1 MTQTSTIKV
10 MVVDDSVVVRG
21 LLRRIIEQEQ
31 RLEIISTASDGEIA
45 LSDYK
50 SLNPDIVLLDIEMPV
65 MDGITALKH
74 MLTYDQDARIII
86 CSSLTQK
93 GAETTYKALNLGA
106 LDCIAKPSS
115 TSIDRSI
122 SFEDELRQKL
132 LSLNKQCMTRK
143 LSSPSLQNTE
153 LETTKGPKDAEDYKT
168 KTIGNNYTCRSHI
181 KSPPQFP
188 VAIAIGSSTG
198 GPKALMDVF
207 KQIKGKPMLPIFIT
221 QHIPVGFADLLAKD
235 LQKHSDLKFHEA
247 KNDMLVE
254 PGHVYIAPGGHHL
267 TLSSS
272 LPRRIVLDD
281 GPAVNYCKPSIDVM
295 LTSLGHAYP
304 KHLLMVFL
312 TGMGGDGKDACAQLT
327 TTSDTHVVL
336 AQDEETS
343 TVWGIPGAVAK
354 AGLCHYVRPL
364 ESIGS
369 DISSL
374 ITNKK
379 LNEA

>member
-21 LLRRIIEQEQ
+21 LLRRIIEKEPK
-31 RLEIISTASDGEIA
+31 LEIISTASDGEIA

-50 SLNPDIVLLDIEMPV
+50 NLGPDIVLLDIEMPV

-74 MLTYDQDARIII
+74 MLSYDPDARIII

-132 LSLNKQCMTRK
+132 LSLNKQNMARTF
-143 LSSPSLQNTE
+143 SPTTVQDTQPETE
-153 LETTKGPKDAEDYKT
+153 VSKESNDYKT

-198 GPKALMDVF
+198 GPRALMDVF
-207 KQIKGKPMLPIFIT
+207 KDIKGKPMLPIFIT

-235 LQKHSDLKFHEA
+235 LQKHSDLEFHEA
-247 KNDMLVE
+247 KDGMLVE

-327 TTSDTHVVL
+327 SASDTHVVL
-336 AQDEETS
+336 AQDEESS

-354 AGLCHYVRPL
+354 AGLCHFVRPL
-364 ESIGS
+364 ENIGT
-369 DISSL
+369 DISKL
-374 ITNKK
+374 ITNKT
-379 LNEA
+379 LDEA

>member
-1 MTQTSTIKV
+1 

-21 LLRRIIEQEQ
+21 LLRRIIEQEPK
-31 RLEIISTASDGEIA
+31 LEIISTASDGEIA

-50 SLNPDIVLLDIEMPV
+50 NLGPDIVLLDIEMPV

-74 MLTYDQDARIII
+74 MLAYDPDAPIII

-132 LSLNKQCMTRK
+132 LNLNKQSMPHK
-143 LSSPSLQNTE
+143 FQASAS
-153 LETTKGPKDAEDYKT
+153 KDIAPDINVSKESVDYKT

-198 GPKALMDVF
+198 GPRALMDVF
-207 KQIKGKPMLPIFIT
+207 KDIKGKPMLPIFIT

-235 LQKHSDLKFHEA
+235 LQKHSDLEFHEA
-247 KNDMLVE
+247 KDGMLVE
-254 PGHVYIAPGGHHL
+254 PGHVYIAPGGQHL
-267 TLSSS
+267 TLSAS

-295 LTSLGHAYP
+295 LSSLGQAYP

-327 TTSDTHVVL
+327 SASDTHVVL
-336 AQDEETS
+336 AQDEESS

-354 AGLCHYVRPL
+354 AGLCHFVRPL
-364 ESIGS
+364 ENIGT
-369 DISSL
+369 DISKL
-374 ITNKK
+374 ITNKT
-379 LNEA
+379 LDEA

>member
-1 MTQTSTIKV
+1 

-21 LLRRIIEQEQ
+21 LLRRIIEKEPK
-31 RLEIISTASDGEIA
+31 LEIISTASDGEIA

-50 SLNPDIVLLDIEMPV
+50 NLNPDVVLLDIEMPV

-74 MLTYDQDARIII
+74 ILTYDSDARIII

-122 SFEDELRQKL
+122 SFEDELKQKL
-132 LSLNKQCMTRK
+132 LNLNKQSMPHKFQASTF
-143 LSSPSLQNTE
+143 
-153 LETTKGPKDAEDYKT
+153 KDIEPDINASKESEDYKT
-168 KTIGNNYTCRSHI
+168 KTIGNNYTCRDYV
-181 KSPPQFP
+181 KGPPQFP

-198 GPKALMDVF
+198 GPRALMDVF
-207 KQIKGKPMLPIFIT
+207 KKIKGKPMLPIFIT

-235 LQKHSDLKFHEA
+235 LQKYSDLKFHEA

-254 PGHVYIAPGGHHL
+254 PGHVYIAPGGQHL

-295 LTSLGHAYP
+295 LTSLGQAYP

-312 TGMGGDGKDACAQLT
+312 TGMGGDGKDACAQLI

-354 AGLCHYVRPL
+354 AGLCHFVRPL
-364 ESIGS
+364 ENIGI
-369 DISSL
+369 DISNL
-374 ITNKK
+374 LENKT
-379 LNEA
+379 LSEA